1 MPVSPVVLNIKTHAR
16 LTWKALEDYSFA
28 AGMTVVPLLVF
39 EVPGAARC
47 FPIIFANPRNAMPYA
62 LLGLGGRNIFVDAQG
77 RWTAPCLPLMLS
89 NYPFSLAE
97 IHQQDGEDAI
107 EKRELAVAIV
117 EDAPHFHQPDG
128 VRLYDGK
135 GKPTQLL
142 RHVTTVMGNQYRH
155 YADSRKSLEELNLTG
170 ALRERVAGVRT
181 GGGERA
187 VGGLRV
193 ADREAVMSLPDVTL
207 GKWARDG
214 VLEMLFAHW
223 ESMRHLGKLLD
234 DPSCPKGKE
243 NGAGEEVPVQ

>member
-1 MPVSPVVLNIKTHAR
+1 MPVSPVVLNRKTHAR

-155 YADSRKSLEELNLTG
+155 YADSRKSLEELN
-170 ALRERVAGVRT
+170 
-181 GGGERA
+181 
-187 VGGLRV
+187 
-193 ADREAVMSLPDVTL
+193 
-207 GKWARDG
+207 
-214 VLEMLFAHW
+214 
-223 ESMRHLGKLLD
+223 
-234 DPSCPKGKE
+234 
-243 NGAGEEVPVQ
+243 